1 MKFIDFQ
8 EVMSIPR
15 MDRYLTAMRG
25 DSRKAMTL
33 YRLNLRLSQELFTI
47 VSCFE
52 VALRNRID
60 QHYSAKL
67 GPNWLR
73 DASQRGGMFNT
84 RHCGK
89 TPYIVADVIRKLNAY
104 CHSKLVAELDF
115 GFWRYT
121 FARHQFFAGGQS
133 LLAIFPA
140 KPGSTTVNKY
150 NHTYIF
156 SQLEKINLLRNR
168 LAHHE
173 PVCFL
178 PGYPIKD
185 TSFSRQRYEIILRLF
200 QWMQIDEAAL
210 LYGIDHVNNIFY
222 RIDIL

>member
-15 MDRYLTAMRG
+15 MDRYLTAMNG
-25 DSRKAMTL
+25 NSRKAMTL
-33 YRLNLRLSQELFTI
+33 YRLNLRLSQVLFTI

-67 GPNWLR
+67 GPDWLR
-73 DASQRGGMFNT
+73 DASLRGGMFNT
-84 RHCGK
+84 MHCEK
-89 TPYIVADVIRKLNAY
+89 TPHIIAEVIRKLNPY
-104 CHSKLVAELDF
+104 CHSKLVSELDF

-121 FARHQFFAGGQS
+121 FARHQ
-133 LLAIFPA
+133 
-140 KPGSTTVNKY
+140 Y

-156 SQLEKINLLRNR
+156 SELEKINLLRNR

-178 PGYPIKD
+178 PGKPIKD

-200 QWMQIDEAAL
+200 QWMQINETAL
-210 LYGIDHVNNIFY
+210 LYGIDRVNELSNS
-222 RIDIL
+222 IDTQLLLPPRRA

>member
-8 EVMSIPR
+8 EIMSIPR
-15 MDRYLTAMRG
+15 TDRYLTAMG
-25 DSRKAMTL
+25 GNSRKAMTL

-47 VSCFE
+47 ISCFE

-60 QHYSAKL
+60 QHYSVRL
-67 GPNWLR
+67 GPDWLR
-73 DASQRGGMFNT
+73 DASLPGGMFST
-84 RHCGK
+84 RRCGK
-89 TPYIVADVIRKLNAY
+89 TPYIIAEAIRRLNPY
-104 CHSKLVAELDF
+104 CHPRLVAELDF

-133 LLAIFPA
+133 LLAIFPG
-140 KPGSTTVNKY
+140 KPSSSTVTKY

-156 SQLEKINLLRNR
+156 SQLEMINLLRNR

-178 PGYPIKD
+178 PGNPIKD
-185 TSFSRQRYEIILRLF
+185 TSFSRERYAMIRRLF
-200 QWMQIDEAAL
+200 QWMQIDEVAL
-210 LYGIDHVNNIFY
+210 LYGLDHVNSLLYI
-222 RIDIL
+222 IDTL